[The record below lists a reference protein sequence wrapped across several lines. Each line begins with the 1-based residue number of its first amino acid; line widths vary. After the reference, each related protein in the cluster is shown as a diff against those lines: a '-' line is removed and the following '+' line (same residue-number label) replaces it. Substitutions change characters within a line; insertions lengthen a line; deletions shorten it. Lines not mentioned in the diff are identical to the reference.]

1 MAKVSEL
8 MNRAAREC
16 RLKPPLA
23 WVPATGQSF
32 QDMKDYLSET
42 VEELQERLDWP
53 NPITLDLTIVGSGA
67 ENYPLP
73 ADFLRV
79 TRDELA
85 VYEPTTTRRACIPIT
100 SNGAW
105 SHLKQLGSAAGNRYY
120 RIQGSDGAF
129 SIGFYRPLEA
139 NQQVIVSYVSKN
151 WNVAKGERQSSWD
164 DEDADIL
171 FPSDL
176 VRIGVV
182 WRFRRA
188 KGMPYA
194 DRLNEYEGR
203 LSRLINDARG
213 IRTICFGDAPVMR
226 SPFDIPVPD
235 FIPPRG

>member
-1 MAKVSEL
+1 MVKVSEL

-16 RLKPPLA
+16 KLKAPGA
-23 WVPATGQSF
+23 WVPATDLSYM
-32 QDMKDYLSET
+32 DMKDYLSDT
-42 VEELQERLDWP
+42 VEELLQRLDWP
-53 NPITLDLTIVGSGA
+53 NPVTIDLPVIGTGA
-67 ENYPLP
+67 EDHNLP
-73 ADFLRV
+73 PDFLRV

-105 SHLKQLGSAAGNRYY
+105 SHLKQLGSAGGNRYY
-120 RIQGSDGAF
+120 RIQGSDGAYK
-129 SIGFYRPLEA
+129 IGFYRPLEA
-139 NQQVIVSYVSKN
+139 NQRVIVSYVSKN
-151 WNVAKGERQSSWD
+151 WNVAAGVYS
-164 DEDADIL
+164 DEWKVEEAECL
-171 FPSDL
+171 FPADL
-176 VRIGVV
+176 VRLGVV

-213 IRTICFGDAPVMR
+213 IRSISFGEPPSMR

-235 FIPPRG
+235 FIPPA